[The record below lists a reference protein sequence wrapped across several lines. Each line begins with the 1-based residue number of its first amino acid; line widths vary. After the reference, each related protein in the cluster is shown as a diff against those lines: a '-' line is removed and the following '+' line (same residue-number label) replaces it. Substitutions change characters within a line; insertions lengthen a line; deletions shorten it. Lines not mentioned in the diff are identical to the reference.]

1 MMQKNKLKLTSRQET
16 FAQQI
21 AAGLSQSDAYRY
33 SYPESRKWADSSVW
47 PKASQLA
54 SNGKVAARVSEL
66 QAKAAAQCLITIEML
81 INRLDEIR
89 VMALAQERP
98 QCATAVAAIMGQA
111 KLLGL
116 DKQVVE
122 VTGNGM
128 PLIRVEFVKP
138 DSVRD

>member
-1 MMQKNKLKLTSRQET
+1 MTSLTSQQET

-21 AAGLSQSDAYRY
+21 AAGLTQSDAYRFA
-33 SYPESRKWADSSVW
+33 YPASKKRADVTVW
-47 PKASQLA
+47 VDASKLAANPK
-54 SNGKVAARVSEL
+54 VSLRIKEL
-66 QAKAAAQCLITIEML
+66 QAKAADLCAISTQSLVDE
-81 INRLDEIR
+81 LDNIIKLS
-89 VMALAQERP
+89 LAQERP
-98 QCATAVAAIMGQA
+98 QCSAAVNAIMSIA